1 MIEAPSMSSQP
12 AEPSAQPS
20 AQIESKSIPMTQ
32 LMRGQTGRIDCTQS
46 HPDECSMLRAMGLRP
61 DASVQMC
68 RLGEPC
74 IVSLSG
80 ACRIGLAKDIA
91 SRVMVRIDD

>member
-1 MIEAPSMSSQP
+1 MLMIESQK
-12 AEPSAQPS
+12 QV
-20 AQIESKSIPMTQ
+20 QSKAIPMTE
-32 LMRGQTGRIDCTQS
+32 LTRGQSARIHCTQA
-46 HPDECSMLRAMGLRP
+46 HPDDSSMLRAMGLRP
-61 DASVQMC
+61 DASIQMC

-91 SRVMVRIDD
+91 SRVMVYIDE

>member
-1 MIEAPSMSSQP
+1 MMITSDSK
-12 AEPSAQPS
+12 
-20 AQIESKSIPMTQ
+20 IESKAIPLTQ
-32 LMRGQTGRIDCTQS
+32 LTRGQSGRIECTQA
-46 HPDECSMLRAMGLRP
+46 HPDDCSMLRAMGLRP

-74 IVSLSG
+74 IISLSG

-91 SRVMVRIDD
+91 SRVMVHIDE